1 MQPPQLIVARVA
13 EIRQAFQDSAR
24 SAAILL
30 RLFAEPTRKCVQ
42 FVSGTSARILH
53 TCDVMLDLLRIC
65 HENENENGRLLIF
78 NEKLGKNKHV
88 ELIS

>member
-24 SAAILL
+24 SAEILL

-65 HENENENGRLLIF
+65 HENENGRLLIF